1 MAADEEREQWALL
14 AEYASAAEANLD
26 LGSLELERIPALVR
40 GLEPGIF
47 GPGFTGA
54 TPHGV
59 RVYVPR
65 SAIDHARELIGL
77 AEPSDSPDEPGVPDF
92 G

>member
-1 MAADEEREQWALL
+1 MAANEDRDGWALL
-14 AEYASAAEANLD
+14 AEYGSAAEADLD
-26 LGSLELERIPALVR
+26 LGTLELEKVPTLVR

-54 TPHGV
+54 TPRGI
-59 RVYVPR
+59 RIYVPR

-77 AEPSDSPDEPGVPDF
+77 AEPSDSPFDSGEPDF
-92 G
+92 H

>member
-1 MAADEEREQWALL
+1 MSNAEWVLLRE
-14 AEYASAAEANLD
+14 YGSGMEANLD
-26 LGSLELERIPALVR
+26 LASLEIERVPTLVR

-59 RVYVPR
+59 RVYVP
-65 SAIDHARELIGL
+65 SALLDFARELIGDDVEI
-77 AEPSDSPDEPGVPDF
+77 EP
-92 G
+92 